1 MTTFLLVRHGLNDF
15 TGKRLAGRLPGVH
28 LNDAG
33 QTQALKTAAAL
44 RGLPI
49 AAVYASPLERTL
61 ETAQPI
67 AELHNLPVI
76 VNDGLIEMDFGDWV
90 GQTEEVLHARD
101 DWKILLEHASA
112 MRFHGGETYMEAQ
125 ARMVGTIEAL
135 RAAHNDHQYVVCVT
149 HCDTVRLILAHY
161 LGMPLDLFHRLTI
174 DTASISM
181 LEFGND
187 IPRVPLL
194 NYRPDQIMG

>member
-28 LNDAG
+28 LNEAG
-33 QTQALKTAAAL
+33 RAQALKTAEAL
-44 RGLPI
+44 RNMPI
-49 AAVYASPLERTL
+49 SAVYASPLERTI

-67 AELHNLPVI
+67 AEVHQLPVLI
-76 VNDGLIEMDFGDWV
+76 NDGLIEMDFGDWV

-101 DWKILLEHASA
+101 DWKTLLANASA
-112 MRFHGGETYMEAQ
+112 MRFAGGETYQEAQ
-125 ARMVGTIEAL
+125 TRMVSTIESL
-135 RAAHNDHQYVVCVT
+135 RVKHHNDQMIVCVT

-161 LGMPLDLFHRLTI
+161 FGMPLDLFHRITI

-187 IPRVPLL
+187 IPRISLM
-194 NYRPDQIMG
+194 NYRPDQLLG

>member
-28 LNDAG
+28 LNEAG
-33 QTQALKTAAAL
+33 RAQALKTAEAL
-44 RGLPI
+44 RNMPI
-49 AAVYASPLERTL
+49 SAVYASPLERTI

-67 AELHNLPVI
+67 AEVHQLPVLI
-76 VNDGLIEMDFGDWV
+76 NDGLIEMDFGDWV

-101 DWKILLEHASA
+101 DWKTLLANASA
-112 MRFHGGETYMEAQ
+112 MRFAGGETYQEAQ
-125 ARMVGTIEAL
+125 TRMVSTIESL
-135 RAAHNDHQYVVCVT
+135 RVKHHDDQMIVCVT

-161 LGMPLDLFHRLTI
+161 FGMPLDLFHRITI

-187 IPRVPLL
+187 IPRISLM
-194 NYRPDQIMG
+194 NYRPDQLLG